1 MRALLCCYHALLL
14 HTLLSHLVASLS
26 RLVVICC
33 HTLLLALATLPLLP
47 YHSASLHLVALLPA
61 IFKNLLPPSHCC
73 FVVLLLILVPCYFAL
88 SVGTPSSFFCAGG
101 GAWNITNKLHPT
113 TDFFFS
119 PNFSSFFFLCFVC
132 CLFLFL
138 FVIFVLS

>member
-1 MRALLCCYHALLL
+1 MKKKIENFHIQ
-14 HTLLSHLVASLS
+14 TIASN
-26 RLVVICC
+26 RLPN
-33 HTLLLALATLPLLP
+33 LGNYSMLLALATLPLLP

-61 IFKNLLPPSHCC
+61 IFKDLLSPSHCC
-73 FVVLLLILVPCYFAL
+73 FVVLLFNLVPCYFAL
-88 SVGTPSSFFCAGG
+88 LVGTPSSLSCASG

-113 TDFFFS
+113 TDFIFF

-138 FVIFVLS
+138 FVIFVLSWIIMF